1 MTVLQLDLMGIA
13 QGPAIIIIGL
23 LALLLVAGIQFRN
36 ALAVIMWGLS
46 VLTLMFAGLYRFDI
60 TLFWLSVV
68 VTVVL
73 VIVGVVGRLMTQ

>member
-60 TLFWLSVV
+60 TLFWLSVL

>member
-1 MTVLQLDLMGIA
+1 MGIA